1 MAQLQLIGGPRSN
14 FVWTTRIVLA
24 EKGVAYDNNPVP
36 PHTPEVTAIH
46 PFGKIPV
53 MRHGDFT
60 LGESRAICAYIDSA
74 FPGPSLLPADP
85 QARAKV
91 EQWVSILCTTVDPV
105 FIRQYV
111 AAYIFPG
118 TADGSPNRAAIDKA
132 MPLVEKHLAT
142 LERNV
147 GTYLAGET
155 FTLADAYLY
164 PMLKYLSRFPET
176 LRLLAGMPKLTA
188 YLARLDERPSTRD
201 TTPPPPSEAELAG
214 LRKIAAAARVGASA
228 A

>member
-1 MAQLQLIGGPRSN
+1 MAPLQLIGGPRSN

-24 EKGVAYDNNPVP
+24 EKGVPYENLPVP

-46 PFGKIPV
+46 PYGKIPAL
-53 MRHGDFT
+53 RHGDFT
-60 LGESRAICAYIDSA
+60 LCESRAICGYIDSS
-74 FPGPSLLPADP
+74 FPGPSLLPADAK
-85 QARAKV
+85 ARAKV
-91 EQWVSILCTTVDPV
+91 EQWVSILCTIIDPV

-118 TADGSPNRAAIDKA
+118 TADGSPNRAAIEKA
-132 MPLVEKHLAT
+132 LPLVEKHLAT

-147 GTYLAGET
+147 GTYLTGEE

-164 PMLKYLSRFPET
+164 PMLKYLSQFPAT
-176 LRLLAGMPKLTA
+176 LKLLRGMPKLTA
-188 YLARLDERPSTRD
+188 YLARLDARPSTRD

-214 LRKIAAAARVGASA
+214 LRKIAAAARAGASA